1 VTTPFYSDNLATLYQ
16 GDVREVLAEMPDE
29 SVHCAITSPPYW
41 GLRDYGTA
49 SWEGGDPECEHVQRI
64 MHGTG
69 RSTLR
74 TDGRPHPGLHES
86 DKTANQTIPY
96 RDVCGKCG
104 AVRIDNQLG
113 LEPTPELYIE
123 HMVEVFRAVR
133 RVLRSDGTCWVNMG
147 DCYAT
152 GAGSGREM
160 GGKCFGKQNPVIDG
174 ASYPQ
179 NQPNRMRLEGLKP
192 KDLVGMPWRLAFA
205 LQADGWWLRS
215 EIIWAKPNPMP
226 ESVTD
231 RPTKSHE
238 YLFLLAKSA
247 KYYYDAE
254 AVRESTE
261 GSDTHSHGHK
271 LSPPIEDAGI
281 GHIGWSRSTATILSA
296 RNKRSV
302 WTIATEACPEA
313 HFATFPRA
321 LVRPCILAGTS
332 EKGVCPK
339 CQAPWVRVVEKGARQ
354 PEPNRSPPKRLE
366 PGQAG
371 NVGAGNMGFR
381 ASKLSGQ
388 EMAEWRAT
396 HPDLT
401 LGWRPSCA
409 CGEAEVIPATVLD
422 FFAGSGTTLEVAKS
436 LGRRGIGIEL
446 SADYCRIAVKARLKG
461 QESLGL

>member
-1 VTTPFYSDNLATLYQ
+1 MTPFYSDNLATLYQ

-205 LQADGWWLRS
+205 LQAVGVDDCHGSLPGGAFRDVS
-215 EIIWAKPNPMP
+215 EGAG
-226 ESVTD
+226 
-231 RPTKSHE
+231 
-238 YLFLLAKSA
+238 
-247 KYYYDAE
+247 E
-254 AVRESTE
+254 AV
-261 GSDTHSHGHK
+261 
-271 LSPPIEDAGI
+271 
-281 GHIGWSRSTATILSA
+281 HIGGDEREGRL
-296 RNKRSV
+296 
-302 WTIATEACPEA
+302 PEM
-313 HFATFPRA
+313 
-321 LVRPCILAGTS
+321 S
-332 EKGVCPK
+332 
-339 CQAPWVRVVEKGARQ
+339 
-354 PEPNRSPPKRLE
+354 S
-366 PGQAG
+366 
-371 NVGAGNMGFR
+371 
-381 ASKLSGQ
+381 S
-388 EMAEWRAT
+388 
-396 HPDLT
+396 
-401 LGWRPSCA
+401 LGSCG
-409 CGEAEVIPATVLD
+409 GE
-422 FFAGSGTTLEVAKS
+422 GGTTT
-436 LGRRGIGIEL
+436 
-446 SADYCRIAVKARLKG
+446 
-461 QESLGL
+461 